1 MDAAVACR
9 DLKMQFGEGE
19 NAQLVLRGVSLA
31 IKTGELTIIA
41 GPSGCGKTT
50 LLSIIGGALKPT
62 SGEAMVF
69 GRNLGSM
76 SGAEMARFRREDIGF
91 IFQQYNLV
99 PALSAAEN
107 AAMPLIIAG
116 ARAREAYAA
125 ASRELD
131 ALGLSAHARKLP
143 RQLSGGQQQRVA
155 IARALVHQPRLIIC
169 DEPTAALDSASGEA
183 VMTILQNLA
192 MDEGRAVV
200 VVTHDHRV
208 FSFADRLIELEDGV
222 VRADYVMTEPAP
234 TPADRALRKDTP
246 AGSLKAAREAA

>member
-1 MDAAVACR
+1 MNAAISCR
-9 DLKMQFGEGE
+9 DLKMRFGAGDG
-19 NAQLVLRGVSLA
+19 AQLVLRGVSLDIA
-31 IKTGELTIIA
+31 QGELSIIA

-50 LLSIIGGALKPT
+50 LISILGGALKPT
-62 SGEAMVF
+62 SGEARAF
-69 GRNLGSM
+69 GRSLSEM
-76 SGAEMARFRREDIGF
+76 SGAEMARFRRKDVGF

-99 PALSAAEN
+99 PALTATEN

-116 ARAREAYAA
+116 ASARVAYAA
-125 ASRELD
+125 ARSEL
-131 ALGLSAHARKLP
+131 AQLGLEAHADKFP

-192 MDEGRAVV
+192 MDKDRAVL

-208 FSFADRLIELEDGV
+208 FSFADRLIELEDGL
-222 VRADYVMTEPAP
+222 VRADYLMTEPLEKSA
-234 TPADRALRKDTP
+234 RP
-246 AGSLKAAREAA
+246 AGPPAIHGRKAA

>member
-19 NAQLVLRGVSLA
+19 NAQFVLRGVSLD
-31 IKTGELTIIA
+31 IKPGELTIIA

-62 SGEAMVF
+62 SGDATVL

-76 SGAEMARFRREDIGF
+76 SGAEMARFRREDVGF

-99 PALSAAEN
+99 PALRAVEN

-116 ARAREAYAA
+116 APARAAYAA
-125 ASRELD
+125 ASRELE
-131 ALGLSAHARKLP
+131 ALGLAAHTWKFP

-183 VMTILQNLA
+183 VMTILQSLA
-192 MDEGRAVV
+192 MDKDRAVI

-208 FSFADRLIELEDGV
+208 FSFADRLIELEDGF
-222 VRADYVMTEPAP
+222 VRADYEMTEPAP
-234 TPADRALRKDTP
+234 VDRASREDAPTT
-246 AGSLKAAREAA
+246 SAAATREAA